1 MTSLL
6 EPQAAL
12 QLVEKQV
19 SSAGWVVLKSV
30 LELCLGRAT
39 SFEFNW
45 PYVTWIRVLWM
56 FPQAVEKGS
65 HFESYV
71 FLVFQAEYQQ
81 GEVCKAQEPY

>member
-1 MTSLL
+1 MYIGYATMTSLL
-6 EPQAAL
+6 EPQAAH

-45 PYVTWIRVLWM
+45 P
-56 FPQAVEKGS
+56 
-65 HFESYV
+65 
-71 FLVFQAEYQQ
+71 
-81 GEVCKAQEPY
+81 